1 MQWHRAPLL
10 RLLPPF
16 IAGVIW
22 AMYLPV
28 NVGLLLILLAISLCC
43 LLLLFFVRKEKQAQ
57 LSLSVIPALV
67 NNIALIFIGAIAVCF
82 NSPTSKNQQLNT
94 QNQLLVK
101 VISSPQEK
109 ANSFGIEVTA
119 QYAYADSILKKT
131 SGKIILYLS
140 KSGYDSTIS
149 YGDYLWVNKP
159 PQPTKPPPN
168 PAEFDYSQWLALKNV
183 YHTAFLKQS
192 EYSKTTLHGGNVL
205 FTFSYKA
212 RDYFNTILQRYLS
225 DSSAYGVA
233 AALVL
238 GLRDQVDDDLTDAY
252 ARSGTIH
259 ILAVSGLHVG
269 AIYLLLVFITAFIPK
284 KKWFLVARLLLF
296 ILGLWFYALLTGLSP
311 SVVRA
316 TVMFSFIAIGDAMGR
331 KTNLFNSLVGAALLT
346 LCIDPKAIFTV
357 GFQLSYLAVAGIG
370 LLYAPI
376 HNLLS
381 PKTWALRK
389 VWQLL
394 CVSFAAQL
402 ATFPLAVY
410 YFHQFPNYFLLS
422 NLLIV
427 PLGMVGVYL
436 GLLLFVVSPVPVLA
450 SFVGKVLVFVLH
462 VANYSAQSIEGLPFS
477 YSSGLYFSKVAVVI
491 VYGLIISVF
500 LYLKTKKYLP
510 LALGIICC
518 IGLAILHLERNYR
531 TAQIDQFTVYSLPNG
546 NTAFSYI
553 KSNTA
558 VVYTDSLLTTESKT
572 YRQKITPHLL
582 ECNVDEIENIHSLT
596 FNGNNFSINNKG
608 FIALHE
614 KNILWLSEASQL
626 NTMTN
631 TQWDVVIVDGNPK
644 ISLKRLSESIT
655 CKQVVL
661 TVNNKAYNLKK
672 WVEEAKQFDS
682 NVYDM
687 TSRGAYQLN
696 FIPHE

>member
-16 IAGVIW
+16 IAGVLWGI
-22 AMYLPV
+22 YLPV
-28 NVGLLLILLAISLCC
+28 NVVLLLIALAILLCY

-57 LSLSVIPALV
+57 LSFSSIPTLV
-67 NNIALIFIGAIAVCF
+67 NNAALFFIGAIAVYF
-82 NSPTSKNQQLNT
+82 NSPASNNQQLST
-94 QNQLLVK
+94 LNQLLVR
-101 VISSPQEK
+101 VISAPQEK
-109 ANSFGIEVTA
+109 PNTYSVEVAA
-119 QYAYADSILKKT
+119 QYSYADSTVSKS

-140 KSGYDSTIS
+140 KNGYDSTIF
-149 YGDYLWVNKP
+149 YGDYLWVNKTP
-159 PQPTKPPPN
+159 TSTKPPAN
-168 PAEFDYSQWLALKNV
+168 PAEFDYSQWLSLQNV
-183 YHTAFLKQS
+183 YHTAFLKQG
-192 EYSKTTLHGGNVL
+192 EYSKTNLHKGNVL
-205 FTFSYKA
+205 FAFSYKA
-212 RDYFNTILQRYLS
+212 RDYFNTVLQRYLS
-225 DSSAYGVA
+225 DSSAYSVA

-238 GLRDQVDDDLTDAY
+238 GLRSQVDDDLTDAY

-269 AIYLLLVFITAFIPK
+269 AIYLVLVFITTFIPK
-284 KKWFLVARLLLF
+284 KKWFLVARFLLF

-316 TVMFSFIAIGDAMGR
+316 TVMFSFIAFGDAMGR
-331 KTNLFNSLVGAALLT
+331 KTNLFNSLAGAALLT
-346 LCIDPKAIFTV
+346 LCIDPKALFTV

-381 PKTWALRK
+381 PKTWLLRK

-427 PLGMVGVYL
+427 PLAMAGVYL
-436 GLLLFVVSPVPVLA
+436 GLLLLIVSPAPVLA
-450 SFVGKVLVFVLH
+450 SFIGKVLVFVLH
-462 VANYSAQSIEGLPFS
+462 AANYSAQSIEGLLFS
-477 YSSGLYFSKVAVVI
+477 YSSNLYFSKVAVVI
-491 VYGLIISVF
+491 VYGLILSVF
-500 LYLKTKKYLP
+500 IYLKTKKYIP

-531 TAQIDQFTVYSLPNG
+531 TAKIDQFTVYSLPNG

-558 VVYTDSLLTTESKT
+558 VVYTDSALSFESKT
-572 YRQKITPHLL
+572 YRQKIAPHSL
-582 ECNVDEIENIHSLT
+582 ECNVDETENIHGLT
-596 FNGNNFSINNKG
+596 FNGNNFSINSKG

-626 NTMTN
+626 NAMTN

-644 ISLKRLSESIT
+644 ISLKQLSESIT

-661 TVNNKAYNLKK
+661 STNNKPYNLKK

-687 TSRGAYQLN
+687 SRKGAYQLN